1 MANTAVNKLIDEAA
15 RLVVDPQMI
24 RWSKEFW
31 VDAYN
36 AAIRSIVAIRP
47 DALTKTLDFVCVLG
61 STQTVPEGT
70 RYVVDVVRNK
80 DGRAVSGNINLKML
94 NDYRPDWR
102 IEPPA
107 AEVKGWFYDDRNPS
121 NFYVYPPAQEG
132 VELEVAFAMV
142 PVSIETADYDAKKP
156 SELISL
162 YDNAIIEWLVYRAFS
177 EDSEF
182 TANAARAANA
192 LNAFRTLLGD
202 KTQADAVTH
211 QKSQDINNAAR

>member
-1 MANTAVNKLIDEAA
+1 MANTEVKKLIDEAA

-36 AAIRSIVAIRP
+36 SAVRAIVAIRP
-47 DALTKTLDFVCVLG
+47 DALTKTLIFTCVQG
-61 STQTVPEGT
+61 STQKVPEGT

-102 IEPPA
+102 IEEPA
-107 AEVKGWFYDDRNPS
+107 PEVKGWFYDERNPS
-121 NFYVYPPAQEG
+121 DFYVYPPAQAG
-132 VELEVAFAMV
+132 VELEIAFAMAPIPIV
-142 PVSIETADYDAKKP
+142 TGDYDANTP
-156 SELISL
+156 SELISV
-162 YDNAIIEWLVYRAFS
+162 YDNAITEWLVYRAFS

-182 TANAARAANA
+182 TANAGRAANS
-192 LNAFRTLLGD
+192 LNAFRTILGD
-202 KTQADAVTH
+202 KAQADAVTH